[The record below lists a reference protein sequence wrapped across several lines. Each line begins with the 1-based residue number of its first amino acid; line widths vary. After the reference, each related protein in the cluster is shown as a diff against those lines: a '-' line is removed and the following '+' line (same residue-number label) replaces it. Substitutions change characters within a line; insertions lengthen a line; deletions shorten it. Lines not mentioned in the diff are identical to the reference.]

1 MRATPA
7 ASRCYGAGSRQARW
21 FVAAGAATAA
31 DEKAGQPLAGDP
43 GKLFDNMLAAVGLS
57 REQDVWVTQLVKCRP
72 ASANGGDRAPTSDEA
87 AACRPFLERE
97 LALTRR
103 HDRADPGPDRGQRP
117 ARQAAAGAAGRQP
130 RRGARLARRPR
141 WWRPCIRASC
151 CGAASTRRWPGPT
164 CAGRAALDATCA
176 GPSQP
181 MRDGADSYQLA
192 FHRRWG
198 HLRRARVRALAW
210 LLDSPDLLDAAAP
223 HWHGRIASIGPVTPE
238 VERWLADLDHDPA
251 PLDAA
256 LGPRV
261 YTRLG
266 LYAEKLMAFY
276 YQQQGRLVAHGLQ
289 IRASRNDTVG
299 EFDFLLD
306 AGPGLRRAHRI
317 RHQVLPAAR
326 RGPAV
331 DAASTPRNSTPWL
344 ARTWPTAWAR
354 RCARSSS
361 ASWNWARIR
370 RRKRCCRGRW
380 RRRARWSRAGCSTR
394 PAAGRR

>member
-1 MRATPA
+1 
-7 ASRCYGAGSRQARW
+7 
-21 FVAAGAATAA
+21 
-31 DEKAGQPLAGDP
+31 
-43 GKLFDNMLAAVGLS
+43 
-57 REQDVWVTQLVKCRP
+57 
-72 ASANGGDRAPTSDEA
+72 
-87 AACRPFLERE
+87 
-97 LALTRR
+97 
-103 HDRADPGPDRGQRP
+103 
-117 ARQAAAGAAGRQP
+117 
-130 RRGARLARRPR
+130 
-141 WWRPCIRASC
+141 
-151 CGAASTRRWPGPT
+151 
-164 CAGRAALDATCA
+164 
-176 GPSQP
+176 

-223 HWHGRIASIGPVTPE
+223 HWHGRIASIEPITPE

-306 AGPGLRRAHRI
+306 AGPDFVEHIEFATKFYLLQGGDPQFDTPQFDTLVGPNLADSLGAKMRKIFERQLELGTHPAA
-317 RHQVLPAAR
+317 QVLLPRPVAAAR
-326 RGPAV
+326 ALVKGWLFYPAGSWPAMSGITAGHCRGFWCALAELDTLGA
-331 DAASTPRNSTPWL
+331 DAFLILPKLQWL
-344 ARTWPTAWAR
+344 APFRAAQATWLLNRAQLHAELEAQFETSPSPVLVAVVRVTPGLVEEVERGFIVPNDWRERAQAK
-354 RCARSSS
+354 RS
-361 ASWNWARIR
+361 ADM
-370 RRKRCCRGRW
+370 GRNIVW
-380 RRRARWSRAGCSTR
+380 
-394 PAAGRR
+394 